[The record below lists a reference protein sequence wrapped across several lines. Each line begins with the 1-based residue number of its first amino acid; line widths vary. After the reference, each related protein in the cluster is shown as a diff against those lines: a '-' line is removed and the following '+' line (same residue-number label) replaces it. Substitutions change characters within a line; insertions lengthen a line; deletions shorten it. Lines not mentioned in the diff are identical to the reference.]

1 MGFGLGKGGLDL
13 YRSSAR
19 RLAQNCTGEQSRC
32 GLSASE
38 QTWVRVRARARV
50 RVWAWARV
58 WAWVRVR
65 VTVWVRASHLA
76 ERADLG

>member
-1 MGFGLGKGGLDL
+1 MGFGLGKGRLDL

-38 QTWVRVRARARV
+38 QTWVRVRARARARA
-50 RVWAWARV
+50 RVRV

-65 VTVWVRASHLA
+65 VRVWVRASHLA